1 MFCRENFA
9 PVGRGYRRN
18 ETASY
23 RRFWRERLVPSEE
36 GETNLSRG
44 ERGGLSS
51 GEEGSDASGEN
62 KGYAAGNGYTKGDS
76 GADYRFGGTAFNGRD
91 EGTDAFGDVGND
103 SVGSKKGGA
112 AKASGE
118 SLFADEKLMRFGVD
132 LTERARKGKL
142 DPVIG
147 REKEIE
153 KLVQVLC
160 RRSKNNPV
168 LIGEPGVGKS
178 AIAEGLAQLIAAG
191 NVPEQLFNKKVF
203 SVDLAGMLA
212 GAKYRGEFEE
222 RLKDL
227 MQAVTDDGD
236 ILLFIDEIHTLVGAG
251 ASSENTMDAANILKP
266 LLARGE
272 MQIVG
277 ATTIEEYRKYIEKDG
292 ALERRFTPV
301 MVEEPSERRG
311 DRYSERVAPA
321 LRKASRAAHFRRGD
335 RGRRNAFHAVRNGQ
349 YTCRIRRLI

>member
-1 MFCRENFA
+1 MPGQKVQNMDYREKMTANLKQAMGVANDVSVQNGVTYIGSEHLIYAFLSMPACVAYRVLTEKISFTKYSEAFIRNLDKNTRAQGLTPRTKEMFLRAVQLASKSGEKAGTAHFLLAVLEQENCFA
-9 PVGRGYRRN
+9 VKILRLLGVDTAEMKRRVT
-18 ETASY
+18 EEL
-23 RRFWRERLVPSEE
+23 RERLVPSEE
-36 GETNLSRG
+36 GGTNLSRG

-103 SVGSKKGGA
+103 SVGTKKSGA

-191 NVPEQLFNKKVF
+191 T
-203 SVDLAGMLA
+203 
-212 GAKYRGEFEE
+212 
-222 RLKDL
+222 
-227 MQAVTDDGD
+227 AV
-236 ILLFIDEIHTLVGAG
+236 
-251 ASSENTMDAANILKP
+251 
-266 LLARGE
+266 
-272 MQIVG
+272 Q
-277 ATTIEEYRKYIEKDG
+277 
-292 ALERRFTPV
+292 
-301 MVEEPSERRG
+301 
-311 DRYSERVAPA
+311 
-321 LRKASRAAHFRRGD
+321 
-335 RGRRNAFHAVRNGQ
+335 
-349 YTCRIRRLI
+349 